1 MKFITNAQ
9 RAFKSEWIKLKGT
22 GIWWMIGGTCVFM
35 VGSILLLSSFS
46 ENLPDSPPGNPW
58 PRQIETG
65 MNPFMFLYI
74 LLSILMTVR
83 LCQIEHRNQGWKLIE
98 TQPIHRSYLFLAK
111 FKTALLLSLI
121 SLLFYLLLT
130 IAAAYG
136 YALYK
141 NDTSFLEHSIPW
153 MQVVSYIFRIWIAS
167 WGFIAFQYMLSIWIS
182 NFAIPFLIGFVC
194 TVVGMSIPFLGA
206 VNWFPFSAPIFS
218 TNTFNGGLVSSWL
231 LHYEKLSIAW
241 MFLFLWIGYQYYF
254 HRNWKQT
261 LMPGKQAMKFAGVA
275 TLFATLFYFIE
286 KPVVVDR
293 YTKTVIAGTVESG
306 EKLKSDLVLL
316 NPGMMDTLMV
326 IPVKEGAF
334 RAVYTG
340 APLKPGK
347 YALAV
352 GGKSVPVF
360 MGHNDSIFIDW
371 HLDQGWRPT
380 EIKGTRIAENSM
392 RQSYIYQDRTNA
404 MKNKPSVFVSSLVEQ
419 WMGDMEDIESF
430 KTVDNIRPSQDYIDM
445 TKKLTTISYLQAID
459 IDYPNMYAMY
469 YPGDTL
475 KYPPGLEPIRKMLS
489 YNDTSM
495 LRYSEYAALLDKEL
509 RKRKNFKEFDYDSS
523 FLEAVVKTD
532 RDQRVKDFMLF
543 HAMNKMITN
552 GGDSV
557 KRNGLFNAYIS
568 REKDP
573 VFSKRLYQRLAIQN
587 SLVKGLPAPTFE
599 AVSIAGKKMGLKD
612 FKGRYVVVDVW
623 ATWCGPC
630 ERETPFFDRYAEIYA
645 GDKIAFVSLS
655 VDEGTNNVSRWQFEA
670 PAKSKRVV
678 QLRAEAPFDFMGKYG
693 IESIPRFMLIDPEG
707 KISTMNMPRPS
718 DAVFED
724 YLRRVVGITL

>member
-35 VGSILLLSSFS
+35 VGSGLLMSIFADNMGL
-46 ENLPDSPPGNPW
+46 NPPGNPW

-65 MNPFMFLYI
+65 MQGFMFFYI
-74 LLSILMTVR
+74 LLSILMIVR
-83 LCQIEHRNQGWKLIE
+83 LCQVEHRNQGWKLIE

-111 FKTALLLSLI
+111 FKTALLLSLV

-130 IAAAYG
+130 ILASYA

-141 NDTSFLEHSIPW
+141 SDSSFLEHSIPW
-153 MQVVSYIFRIWIAS
+153 MQVISYVIRIWIAS

-182 NFAIPFLIGFVC
+182 NFAVPFLIGFVC
-194 TVVGMSIPFLGA
+194 TVVALTLQFSGVA
-206 VNWFPFSAPIFS
+206 TWFPFVAPIFS
-218 TNTFNGGLVSSWL
+218 SKTFNGGIVSSWL

-241 MFLFLWIGYQYYF
+241 MCLFLWIGYQYYF

-261 LMPGKQAMKFAGVA
+261 LMQGKQALKFAGVA
-275 TLFATLFYFIE
+275 ALFSVLFYFIE

-293 YTKTVIAGTVESG
+293 YAKTVIAGTLESV
-306 EKLKSDLVLL
+306 EKLKSELVLL
-316 NPGMMDTLMV
+316 DPTLMDTLMV
-326 IPVKEGAF
+326 IPVKEGIF
-334 RAVYTG
+334 HAVYTG
-340 APLKPGK
+340 TPLKTGK
-347 YALAV
+347 YTLAV
-352 GGKSVPVF
+352 GSKSVPVF

-371 HLDQGWRPT
+371 NIDQEWQPA

-392 RQSYIYQDRTNA
+392 RQTYSYQDRMNA

-419 WMGDMEDIESF
+419 WKEDMDDIESF
-430 KTVDNIRPSQDYIDM
+430 KTVDNIRPSQDYIDL
-445 TKKLTTISYLQAID
+445 TKKLASISYLQAVD
-459 IDYPNMYAMY
+459 IDYPNMFAMY

-475 KYPPGLEPIRKMLS
+475 KYPVGLEPIRKMLT
-489 YNDTSM
+489 YNDTTL
-495 LRYSEYAALLDKEL
+495 LRYSEYADLLDKEL
-509 RKRKNFKEFDYDSS
+509 RQRKNFKEFDYDSS

-532 RDQRVKDFMLF
+532 RDQRVKDLMLY
-543 HAMNKMITN
+543 HAINKMITN

-557 KRNGLFNAYIS
+557 KRNGLFNAYIGQQ
-568 REKDP
+568 KDP
-573 VFSKRLYQRLAIQN
+573 VFSEKLYQRLVLQN
-587 SLVKGLPAPTFE
+587 SLVKGLPATAFE

-630 ERETPFFDRYAEIYA
+630 KRETPFFDRYAEMYA

-655 VDEGTNNVSRWQFEA
+655 VDEGTGNVFTWQYEA

-678 QLRAEAPFDFMGKYG
+678 QLRAEAPFDFMRKYG

-707 KISTMNMPRPS
+707 KISAMNMPRPS
-718 DAVFED
+718 DPVFED
-724 YLRRVVGITL
+724 YLKQQVAGL